1 MAVLAFCLL
10 LVKRNELL
18 LVSNITQLG
27 NVLVSDRIYYV
38 IHYASQQLE
47 RCPMSKRYQPLFA
60 DESRE
65 KCPYIGCGGALF
77 EDERTYHCRGCNTF
91 FYLEEK
97 TLEESYDD
105 E

>member
-1 MAVLAFCLL
+1 MTL
-10 LVKRNELL
+10 
-18 LVSNITQLG
+18 
-27 NVLVSDRIYYV
+27 
-38 IHYASQQLE
+38 
-47 RCPMSKRYQPLFA
+47 RYKPLFA

-65 KCPYIGCGGALF
+65 KCPFIGCGGTLF
-77 EDERTYHCRGCNTF
+77 EDEGSYHCRGCNSF

>member
-1 MAVLAFCLL
+1 MKIRPVNNY
-10 LVKRNELL
+10 K
-18 LVSNITQLG
+18 
-27 NVLVSDRIYYV
+27 
-38 IHYASQQLE
+38 
-47 RCPMSKRYQPLFA
+47 PLYA

-65 KCPYIGCGGALF
+65 KCPYAGCGGSLF
-77 EDERTYHCRGCNTF
+77 NDDGSYHCRGCNSF

>member
-1 MAVLAFCLL
+1 
-10 LVKRNELL
+10 
-18 LVSNITQLG
+18 
-27 NVLVSDRIYYV
+27 
-38 IHYASQQLE
+38 
-47 RCPMSKRYQPLFA
+47 MSKPYQPLFA

-65 KCPYIGCGGALF
+65 KCPYAGCGGALF
-77 EDERTYHCRGCNTF
+77 EDGRTYHCRGCNSF

>member
-1 MAVLAFCLL
+1 MTL
-10 LVKRNELL
+10 
-18 LVSNITQLG
+18 
-27 NVLVSDRIYYV
+27 
-38 IHYASQQLE
+38 
-47 RCPMSKRYQPLFA
+47 RYKPLFA

-65 KCPYIGCGGALF
+65 KCPYVGCGGALF

-91 FYLEEK
+91 FYLEDK